1 MKLWALIPAT
11 VLLVAKVDAI
21 ALNVR
26 EVPDTDWIYTPVEDG
41 VCHNFDNPII
51 QYYLDPGSNGG
62 KSFLCR
68 IFK

>member
-1 MKLWALIPAT
+1 MKFWALIPAT
-11 VLLVAKVDAI
+11 VFLVTKVNAI
-21 ALNVR
+21 ALDVR
-26 EVPDTDWIYTPVEDG
+26 EVPGSDWIYTTVQDG